1 MEQAKQLFPVFD
13 VPELITAT
21 PTEEQKYN
29 GSVYFD
35 YSLGDFRRDGAGKL
49 AIAGGREAYAQW
61 CMKVVMT
68 ERQAHLAY
76 NSDIGTE
83 MTEAMAQTDIEAVK
97 SSIERTITEAL
108 MVNKATEYVRDFEF
122 TYSPAELKCEFT
134 VKGKDWEEISLA
146 AYYKT

>member
-1 MEQAKQLFPVFD
+1 MEKQNQLFPVFD
-13 VPELITAT
+13 VPELVTDTAA
-21 PTEEQKYN
+21 EEQKYK

-35 YSLGDFRRDGAGKL
+35 YKNGDFKRDGAGRMMTSE
-49 AIAGGREAYAQW
+49 GREAYAQW
-61 CMKVVMT
+61 CMKVAMT
-68 ERQAHLAY
+68 ERQRHLSY

-83 MTEAMAQTDIEAVK
+83 IEEAMAQADIEAVK

-122 TYSPAELKCEFT
+122 EYLPGELRCSFV
-134 VKGKDWEEISLA
+134 VKGKEWEEIRLA

>member
-1 MEQAKQLFPVFD
+1 MEQTKQLFPVFD
-13 VPELITAT
+13 VPELAT
-21 PTEEQKYN
+21 VTPAEEQKYK

-49 AIAGGREAYAQW
+49 AVAEGREAYAQW
-61 CMKVVMT
+61 CLKVVMT
-68 ERQAHLAY
+68 ERLAHLSY

-83 MTEAMAQTDIEAVK
+83 MREAMAQADVEAVK

-108 MVNKATEYVRDFEF
+108 MVNKATEYVRNFEF
-122 TYSPAELKCEFT
+122 THSPAELRCEFT
-134 VKGKDWEEISLA
+134 VKGKDWEEIRLA